1 MLRGGQV
8 MDVITGDVAPADVL
22 IDSERIAA
30 VGRSHEF
37 GSDNGATAIDV
48 TGLTIMPGLANNH
61 VHLGWDGLGWD
72 GGPFGTL
79 RDQGVNDSRAVTA
92 LKSAVNLKKSLSVG
106 LTAIRDLGMN
116 LSNID
121 AAEGMSRDIIAGP
134 GSTTPVGPSCAPEA
148 TPGGA
153 AEKRTG
159 WTRSDRRYGSR
170 SKPAPAGSRSW
181 PASGCP
187 STPPMSSRR

>member
-1 MLRGGQV
+1 MQSILRGGQV
-8 MDVITGDVAPADVL
+8 MDVVTGDVAPADVL
-22 IDSERIAA
+22 IDGERIAA
-30 VGRSHEF
+30 VGRSQEF
-37 GSDNGATAIDV
+37 GSDNGATVIDV

-121 AAEGMSRDIIAGP
+121 AAEGMARDIIAG
-134 GSTTPVGPSCAPEA
+134 TTALPHRTGHHVHRRTHLVVRPRSRRGGWGQ
-148 TPGGA
+148 TGGA
-153 AEKRTG
+153 GADQG
-159 WTRSDRRYGSR
+159 RRR
-170 SKPAPAGSRSW
+170 AGSK
-181 PASGCP
+181 
-187 STPPMSSRR
+187 